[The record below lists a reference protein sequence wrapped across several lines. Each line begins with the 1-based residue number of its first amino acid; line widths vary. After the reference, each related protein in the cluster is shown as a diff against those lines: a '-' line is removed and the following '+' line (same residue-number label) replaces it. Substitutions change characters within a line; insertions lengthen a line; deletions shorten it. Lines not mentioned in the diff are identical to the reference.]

1 MSGIG
6 SRLRQERER
15 LGLSQ
20 KKFGEVGGVEA
31 NAQGR
36 YESGDRVPKA
46 DYLSRVAAK
55 GVDVLYIV
63 TGRRTPTRADNLSQS
78 EEKILV
84 SYRALYKEDQD
95 AIRHLTHT
103 LAELS
108 VSSLMKERRTPESL
122 RAGRSQCINQP
133 PDTPVEQ
140 VLVIWR
146 LSLGQHAA
154 FLLRCPA
161 TYKTKS
167 RGVCLIR
174 VLVVDDHDLVRT
186 GITRML
192 ADIDGLQ
199 VVGQAESG
207 EESLLKARE
216 LKPDVVLMDVKMP
229 GIGGLEAT
237 RKLLRSHPDI
247 KVVAVT
253 VCEEDPFP
261 TRLLQAGAA
270 GYLTKGAGL
279 NEMVQA
285 IRLVFAGQR
294 YISPQIAQQLVF
306 KSFQPSSESPF
317 DALSEREIQIALMIV
332 GCQKVQIISDKLCLS
347 PKTVNT
353 YRYRIFE
360 KLSISSDVEL
370 TLLAVRHGMVDASA

>member
-1 MSGIG
+1 
-6 SRLRQERER
+6 
-15 LGLSQ
+15 
-20 KKFGEVGGVEA
+20 
-31 NAQGR
+31 
-36 YESGDRVPKA
+36 
-46 DYLSRVAAK
+46 
-55 GVDVLYIV
+55 
-63 TGRRTPTRADNLSQS
+63 
-78 EEKILV
+78 
-84 SYRALYKEDQD
+84 
-95 AIRHLTHT
+95 
-103 LAELS
+103 
-108 VSSLMKERRTPESL
+108 
-122 RAGRSQCINQP
+122 
-133 PDTPVEQ
+133 
-140 VLVIWR
+140 
-146 LSLGQHAA
+146 
-154 FLLRCPA
+154 
-161 TYKTKS
+161 
-167 RGVCLIR
+167 LIR

-199 VVGQAESG
+199 VVGEGDSG
-207 EESLLKARE
+207 ESALKLARE

-279 NEMVQA
+279 DEMVQA
-285 IRLVFAGQR
+285 IRLAFAGQR
-294 YISPQIAQQLVF
+294 YISPQIAQQLAL
-306 KSFQPSSESPF
+306 KPFQPQGSPF
-317 DALSEREIQIALMIV
+317 DTLSEREIQIALMIV

-360 KLSISSDVEL
+360 KLSVTSDVEL
-370 TLLAVRHGMVDASA
+370 TLLAVRHGMVDANL

>member
-1 MSGIG
+1 M
-6 SRLRQERER
+6 
-15 LGLSQ
+15 
-20 KKFGEVGGVEA
+20 
-31 NAQGR
+31 
-36 YESGDRVPKA
+36 
-46 DYLSRVAAK
+46 
-55 GVDVLYIV
+55 
-63 TGRRTPTRADNLSQS
+63 
-78 EEKILV
+78 
-84 SYRALYKEDQD
+84 
-95 AIRHLTHT
+95 
-103 LAELS
+103 
-108 VSSLMKERRTPESL
+108 
-122 RAGRSQCINQP
+122 
-133 PDTPVEQ
+133 
-140 VLVIWR
+140 
-146 LSLGQHAA
+146 
-154 FLLRCPA
+154 
-161 TYKTKS
+161 
-167 RGVCLIR
+167 IR

-199 VVGQAESG
+199 VVGEGDSG
-207 EESLLKARE
+207 ESALKLARE

-279 NEMVQA
+279 DEMVQA
-285 IRLVFAGQR
+285 IRLAFAGQR
-294 YISPQIAQQLVF
+294 YISLQIAQQLAL
-306 KSFQPSSESPF
+306 KPFQPQGSPF

-360 KLSISSDVEL
+360 KLSVTSDVEL
-370 TLLAVRHGMVDASA
+370 TLLAVRHGMVDASL